1 MGQVNILKIKRLITT
16 VSWHACFFSIPFHF
30 SVFILTFSS
39 WNTFAAHEECGITL
53 RVQLKYEVRYQFSSW
68 DLKGPKAHTIHA
80 SKLSKRFSSKLLGW
94 LRRTSRATAWH
105 DLEVVEQGGQE
116 LSLLSTSSFRWK
128 AKWFRPCYTEN
139 QTSPVYRGQA
149 STFTPRFHDAYP
161 NTSVNRFT
169 WLHTTALVHPFRDA
183 VARPQHWLLE
193 TLPYSLQSSKPR
205 RLEDTR
211 QSSFLTIVH
220 SSTEYLP

>member
-1 MGQVNILKIKRLITT
+1 MGQVNILKIKRLTTT
-16 VSWHACFFSIPFHF
+16 VSWHAAFFSIPFHF

-105 DLEVVEQGGQE
+105 DLEVVEQGGQDCRCFPRLPFGE
-116 LSLLSTSSFRWK
+116 KPSDFAL
-128 AKWFRPCYTEN
+128 A
-139 QTSPVYRGQA
+139 
-149 STFTPRFHDAYP
+149 TPRIKHRQCIEGKQVPSHHDFMMHAP
-161 NTSVNRFT
+161 IQ
-169 WLHTTALVHPFRDA
+169 A
-183 VARPQHWLLE
+183 
-193 TLPYSLQSSKPR
+193 
-205 RLEDTR
+205 
-211 QSSFLTIVH
+211 
-220 SSTEYLP
+220 